1 MILMKILAS
10 IFTKGSRMFKNLAK
24 PDETIVEHTK
34 ECLDVAK
41 NLVFAFEKEIERFLS
56 ADKYNGKEIFLLSVI
71 LHDLGKYAA
80 AFQEKTLGTSQ
91 GFWRYRHEI
100 LSSEFVNLLEGIG
113 QQEREL
119 IIYSIL
125 SHHNKTIKQ
134 LEKAIFHENPQP
146 LITGMPLSVA
156 DTMYSS
162 RKNAYEEGKNSIL
175 KYTDD
180 IFSELKVIISYSG
193 INPKINYCPEK
204 IQNIFQE
211 IEWYYENVEEP
222 NSPINYEKLMF
233 LKGLLVTSDHLG
245 SPHEKILKID
255 TDIENYY
262 KDLFSIPI
270 KGQFRTTQKKCI
282 NSKGDSAILKAPT
295 GTGKTEAAFLWVNE
309 NLKKNEYSRIFYI
322 LPYTASINAMFERL
336 NCKGFAEQKVEL
348 LHGKNKSYYYDL
360 LIKNKSDSEIE
371 ENIKSIN
378 KEIKFRK
385 QNAKNFVKPIKV
397 VTPHQIIKNFY
408 GLKHFEEAFLQYRNG
423 LFILDEIHCYDRL
436 FLGELLAVMRFIKNK
451 FNGSFLFMSATLPAI
466 IEDTIKDQIGIAHD
480 TIKFR
485 DDELHKFTKTRLNL
499 IEGKIEDD
507 ENIVKIQNDIDNEYR
522 VLIVCNTIKK
532 AQQIYDKIDCSN
544 KILLHS
550 AFNAVDRN
558 EIENKIIK
566 HEKSKDKIQVLVGTQ
581 AIEVSLDLD
590 YDCCYSEIASIDSLI
605 QRFGRVFR
613 NRKRKKDEYGD
624 VHVFTKA
631 DKATSFI
638 YNEEIEDQKYDFI
651 ELTLKFLKK
660 LDGNPLD
667 YKSICSGVDDV
678 YNIFYKKS
686 ILKTINNA
694 SNRIENLVLKPMADY
709 EEESKLYFEQFDG
722 IKILPSVLYNQYD
735 NYIESQRFI
744 EADNLL
750 VNLSERK
757 LFNYYRKNY
766 IYKMHVKGKNIFMSD
781 ESILGYSKQKG
792 LYLKD
797 SSSYNFI

>member
-1 MILMKILAS
+1 MKILVFIS
-10 IFTKGSRMFKNLAK
+10 IKVPKMFKNLAK
-24 PDETIVEHTK
+24 PDETIIEHTK

-41 NLVFAFEKEIERFLS
+41 NLVSAFENEIELLLS
-56 ADKYNGKEIFLLSVI
+56 TDRYSGEEIFLLSAI
-71 LHDLGKYAA
+71 FHDLGKYATP
-80 AFQEKTLGTSQ
+80 FQEKTLGDRE

-100 LSSEFVNLLEGIG
+100 LSSEFVNLLEDIG

-134 LEKAIFHENPQP
+134 LEKATFHENPQP
-146 LITGMPLSVA
+146 LIIGMPLSVM
-156 DTMYSS
+156 DTMHSH
-162 RKNAYEEGKNSIL
+162 RREAYEEGKTSIL
-175 KYTDD
+175 KYADD

-193 INPKINYCPEK
+193 VNPQINYCPEK
-204 IQNIFQE
+204 VQNIFQE
-211 IEWYYENVEEP
+211 IEWYYKNIENP
-222 NSPINYEKLMF
+222 NTAHNYEKLIF

-245 SPHEKILKID
+245 SAHERILNID

-262 KDLFSIPI
+262 KELFSIPI
-270 KGQFRTTQKKCI
+270 NGKFRTTQKKCI
-282 NSKGDSAILKAPT
+282 NSKGNSVILKAPT

-309 NLKKNEYSRIFYI
+309 NLKKNGYSRIFYI

-336 NCKGFAEQKVEL
+336 NSKGFAAQKVEL
-348 LHGKNKSYYYDL
+348 LHGKNRAYYYDL
-360 LIKNKSDSEIE
+360 LIKNKSDFEIE
-371 ENIKSIN
+371 ENIKAIN

-385 QNAKNFVKPIKV
+385 FSAKNFVKPVKI

-436 FLGELLAVMRFIKNK
+436 FLGELLAVMRFIKNR
-451 FNGSFLFMSATLPAI
+451 FNGSFLFMSATLPVI
-466 IEDTIKDQIGIAHD
+466 IEDIIKDQVGIVHE
-480 TIKFR
+480 TIKFGI
-485 DDELHKFTKTRLNL
+485 DELHEFTRTRLNL
-499 IEGKIEDD
+499 IAGKIEDS
-507 ENIVKIQNDIDNEYR
+507 ENIVTIQKNIDNGYR

-532 AQQIYDKIDCSN
+532 AQQIYDKIECSN

-550 AFNAVDRN
+550 AFNVVDRN

-566 HEKSKDKIQVLVGTQ
+566 HENFKDKIQVLVGTQ

-613 NRKRKKDEYGD
+613 NRKRQKGEYGD
-624 VHVFTKA
+624 VYVFTEA
-631 DKATSFI
+631 DRATSFI
-638 YNEEIEDQKYDFI
+638 YNEEIEEQKFNFI
-651 ELTLKFLKK
+651 DLTLQFLKRLNGK
-660 LDGNPLD
+660 PLD
-667 YKSICSGVDDV
+667 YKSICSGVDEV
-678 YNIFYKKS
+678 YNIFYKNA
-686 ILKTINNA
+686 ILETFNSA
-694 SNRIENLVLKPMADY
+694 CNRMEKLVLKPMADY

-722 IKILPSVLYNQYD
+722 IKILPFLLSDQYC
-735 NYIESQRFI
+735 YYVESQRFI
-744 EADNLL
+744 DADNLL

-766 IYKMHVKGKNIFMSD
+766 IYKMQVKGRNIFMAD
-781 ESILGYSKQKG
+781 ESVLGYSKQKG

-797 SSSYNFI
+797 SSDYNFI

>member
-1 MILMKILAS
+1 
-10 IFTKGSRMFKNLAK
+10 MFKNLAK
-24 PDETIVEHTK
+24 PDETIIEHTK

-41 NLVFAFEKEIERFLS
+41 NLVSAFENEIERLLS
-56 ADKYNGKEIFLLSVI
+56 TDKYSGEEIFLLSTI
-71 LHDLGKYAA
+71 FHDLGKYATP
-80 AFQEKTLGTSQ
+80 FQQQTLGDRE
-91 GFWRYRHEI
+91 GFWRFRHEV
-100 LSSEFVNLLEGIG
+100 LSSEFVNLLEDIG
-113 QQEREL
+113 QQERRL

-134 LEKAIFHENPQP
+134 LEKATFIKNPKP
-146 LITGMPLSVA
+146 LIIGMPLSVTG
-156 DTMYSS
+156 TMHSN
-162 RKNAYEEGKNSIL
+162 RRDAYEEGKNSIL
-175 KYTDD
+175 KYADD
-180 IFSELKVIISYSG
+180 IFSELKVMILYSG
-193 INPKINYCPEK
+193 INPKINYCPGK

-211 IEWYYENVEEP
+211 IEWYYQNVENP
-222 NSPINYEKLMF
+222 NAAIDYEKLIF

-245 SPHEKILKID
+245 SAHAKILKIG
-255 TDIENYY
+255 TDIENDY
-262 KDLFSIPI
+262 KKLFSIPI
-270 KGQFRTTQKKCI
+270 KGKFRTTQKKCI
-282 NSKGDSAILKAPT
+282 DSKGNSAILKAPT

-336 NCKGFAEQKVEL
+336 NTIGFAAHKVEL
-348 LHGKNKSYYYDL
+348 LHGKNRAYYYGL
-360 LIKNKSDSEIE
+360 LIKDKSDFKIE
-371 ENIKSIN
+371 ENIKAIN

-385 QNAKNFVKPIKV
+385 FSAKNFAKPVKI

-451 FNGSFLFMSATLPAI
+451 FHGSFLFMSATFPVI
-466 IEDTIKDQIGIAHD
+466 IEDIIKDQIGIVHD

-485 DDELHKFTKTRLNL
+485 EDELHEFTKTRLNL

-507 ENIVKIQNDIDNEYR
+507 ENIVKIQNDIDKEYR

-550 AFNAVDRN
+550 AFNVVDRSK
-558 EIENKIIK
+558 IENKIIK
-566 HEKSKDKIQVLVGTQ
+566 HENSNDKIQVLVGTQ

-613 NRKRKKDEYGD
+613 NRKRQKGEYGD
-624 VHVFTKA
+624 VHVFTEA
-631 DKATSFI
+631 DRATSFI
-638 YNEEIEDQKYDFI
+638 YNEESEDQKYNFLD
-651 ELTLKFLKK
+651 LTLQFLKK
-660 LDGNPLD
+660 FNGKPLD
-667 YKSICSGVDDV
+667 YKSICSGVDEV
-678 YNIFYKKS
+678 YNVFYKKS
-686 ILKTINNA
+686 ILKTLSKA

-722 IKILPSVLYNQYD
+722 IKILPSLLSDQYYD
-735 NYIESQRFI
+735 YIESQRFI
-744 EADNLL
+744 DADNLL

-766 IYKMHVKGKNIFMSD
+766 IYKMQVKGRNIFMAD
-781 ESILGYSKQKG
+781 ESMLGYSKQKG

-797 SSSYNFI
+797 SSDYNFI